1 MAHVTMTV
9 HGGTERDRERIR
21 EALGSYFDSAWG
33 EVIVEL
39 VDEGARWNIDLA
51 LWRAVGASP
60 RRDCREQVANALALA
75 GIAFRRPV
83 SPPSASEDQRPRFG

>member
-9 HGGTERDRERIR
+9 HGGTEEDRERVR
-21 EALGSYFDSAWG
+21 EVLGSYFDTAWG

-39 VDEGARWNIDLA
+39 VEEGARWNIDLA

-60 RRDCREQVANALALA
+60 RRDCRDQVANALARA
-75 GIAFRRPV
+75 GIAFRKPLRPPA
-83 SPPSASEDQRPRFG
+83 PPEDCRPKFG